1 MAKRIIE
8 IVALLLGLVITVGV
22 VIAIPLKS
30 YNEYKEYLAE
40 IEKHNEEIKQQAIKP
55 VLESITAELK
65 EGVKFFANDMAEVR
79 PEHFIVT
86 ANYTKEG
93 KEPWSE
99 SVEEDDF
106 SISSPADF
114 YANGGQVTVKY
125 KGVTTTVEIVLEP
138 VVLEAIEITVNPYTI
153 KYQAGTSFD
162 ASGMTVTALYN
173 DGSSKILADDQY
185 TVDEK
190 TLAIGDTSVAVSFTD
205 GEVTK
210 TADVEIGVSEVL
222 DNGAVASII
231 IVDGAVVYAGQEIST
246 AAMEVNA
253 VYENGN
259 RRPISANEYSV
270 EAAAGAVEFGKM
282 YHLTVSY
289 NADPTKTAKTDIKVR
304 QTLQGESGAIVGGS
318 VNEEDEYAVIDGAI
332 TKLDNQV
339 SFAGGFAGTVLK
351 GEDAYLVL
359 TLNSAAETVGDITV
373 RCGNSYNVYFNGS
386 NSNDGYIMKPL
397 QINTILDLTVNG
409 REVKVPAT
417 VILRGCG
424 PHKDY
429 APLYG
434 IYYEFT
440 IEGVQLDAGANSVK
454 FSFKKSTIGAT
465 TCWNESPSTLNIDYV
480 HFDTYGSEI
489 PDEYTIVDI
498 EIQNNFAPTYGQK
511 YSDLE
516 VPVVAILDN
525 GTKIGLSKNLYDI
538 EISGG
543 KEGANTFGFG
553 TYTVTANLKENPS
566 IKASVDVEVPVFE
579 SFKVL
584 AVGLEKDGDR
594 ILYVFTGNC
603 TGYDEEDIELFDGS
617 TVYPTTIEFGE
628 TTFRMYV
635 DVTDSGYGTTYWP
648 HIRLDGENYV
658 NGSNNNGDVVGKDL
672 LFFNGQ
678 KIVHG
683 GKIYTIVDQYSMPT
697 LVIDKDIDIPV
708 IPDDPTGVYD
718 AELDNSYVSDKVLVG
733 EFVFGSEGT
742 ETNGTDKNADYAGGI
757 GNMDQPNKFVTYT
770 FTLDKAGKV
779 DFIWNIAG
787 SKWNGSGNDGITNA
801 GENITVVIDGKS
813 VDFNGIALPA
823 GTAGASEWW
832 NVQQVVIKNIQL
844 DAGTHT
850 FTCLVITDGAG
861 LNVGAMKIYSS
872 SATAHTHTEQTI
884 PAVAADCTKPGSTA
898 GVKCSECG
906 EILKAPETIPQK
918 AHTKETIPAVDPD
931 CTNSGLTAGVKCSV
945 CNTVLTAQTSVP
957 ATGHAFDHSL
967 DADCNNGCGFVRD
980 VSCSHSFTG
989 PVLEGADG
997 FYQKCDNENCG
1008 ETQAASAPVAGSY
1021 KAVVDNSFASA
1032 RVNAATLVYAK
1043 YGAWGV
1049 TTNGD
1054 LKIEDGA
1061 PAGAIGGLDKG
1072 GKYVY
1077 YEFYLDKPGTVD
1089 IIWNIA
1095 GSNWDGSGNSGIDN
1109 MASYMTITVDGKAVD
1124 IGGIALP
1131 AGEGNLTWWN
1141 LQQLVLKDVALDAG
1155 VHTFKCDIKGDGGLN
1170 VGPMVIKSNKD
1181 VDARSAT
1188 VTMIDLVSRGDKM
1201 YYAMTADLK
1210 GYTASDIKLWGENNL
1225 SFTTEAGANGE
1236 TLILVDVTNF
1246 AANQKINPHMSLAGK
1261 NYVNN
1266 ENGNGDVFGSGIS
1279 YEEKIVKHGS
1289 KYYQLFTEWSMPSL
1303 IVLEAVA
1310 NVTKADLFVENNRVY
1325 YTLTYNVIGYD
1336 PATFEFFDGSTIY
1349 EYENYSVNG
1358 STVVFKFDVT
1368 DYSGELWPHLRIN
1381 GANWDG
1387 ANGDVKVDVATK
1399 TIQHNGRTYILK
1411 EQWDMPTVVH

>member
-1 MAKRIIE
+1 MGRRIIE
-8 IVALLLGLVITVGV
+8 IVALLLGIVITVGV
-22 VIAIPLKS
+22 VIAIPMKS

-40 IEKHNEEIKQQAIKP
+40 IEKQNEEIKQQAIKP
-55 VLESITAELK
+55 VLDSITAELK
-65 EGVKFFANDMAEVR
+65 EGIRYFANDLAEAR

-93 KEPWSE
+93 QEPWSE
-99 SVEEDDF
+99 PVEEGDF
-106 SISSPADF
+106 TISTPSDF
-114 YANGGQVTVKY
+114 YAKGGQVVVKY
-125 KGVTTTVEIVLEP
+125 KGVSTTIQVALEP

-173 DGSSKILADDQY
+173 DGSSKVLAADQY

-190 TLAIGDTSVAVSFTD
+190 ILAIGDTSVAVSFTD

-259 RRPISANEYSV
+259 RRPLSASEYSV
-270 EAAAGAVEFGKM
+270 EAAVGAVEFGKM

-289 NADPTKTAKTDIKVR
+289 NADPTKTARTDIKVR
-304 QTLQGESGAIVGGS
+304 QTLQGEDGIIVGGS
-318 VNEEDEYAVIDGAI
+318 VKTEAEYAIIDGVI
-332 TKLDNQV
+332 TELENSV
-339 SFAGGFAGTVLK
+339 TFAGAFSKAVLN
-351 GEDAYLVL
+351 GEEANL
-359 TLNSAAETVGDITV
+359 TLRLNAAATTVGDITV
-373 RCGNSYNVYFNGS
+373 RCSNSYNVFFNGS
-386 NSNDGYIMKPL
+386 NANDGYMMKPL

-440 IEGVQLDAGANSVK
+440 FEDVELDAGINNIR
-454 FSFKKSTIGAT
+454 FNFKKSTVGAT
-465 TCWNESPSTLNIDYV
+465 NCWGESPSTLNIDCV
-480 HFDTYGSEI
+480 HFDTFGSEI
-489 PDEYTIVDI
+489 PDDYTIVDLEI
-498 EIQNNFAPTYGQK
+498 SDAFAPQYGERFDEIQI
-511 YSDLE
+511 
-516 VPVVAILDN
+516 PVVAILDN
-525 GTKIGLSKNLYDI
+525 GTKIGLSKDLYDI
-538 EISGG
+538 TITGG
-543 KEGANTFGFG
+543 EAGAESFGFG
-553 TYTVTANLKENPS
+553 KYVITAALKENPS
-566 IKASVDVEVPVFE
+566 ITASHEIEIPVFE
-579 SFKVL
+579 SFVIL
-584 AVGLEKDGDR
+584 TAGVEIVDGR
-594 ILYVFTGNC
+594 VLYVFTGNC
-603 TGYDEEDIELFDGS
+603 TGYEAEDIELFDGG
-617 TVYPTTIEFGE
+617 TVYPIVVEITGG
-628 TTFRMYV
+628 TFRFYV
-635 DVTDSGYGTTYWP
+635 DVTETGYGLTYWP
-648 HIRLDGENYV
+648 HVRLDGVNYD
-658 NGSNNNGDVVGKDL
+658 NGANKNGDVRDRGL
-672 LFFNGQ
+672 QFTNGQ
-678 KIVHG
+678 SVVLG
-683 GKIYTIVDQYSMPT
+683 DRSYTITTQYSMPT
-697 LVIDKDIDIPV
+697 LVVEKYIEVPV
-708 IPDDPTGVYD
+708 IPDNPDKSYD
-718 AELDNSYVSDKVLVG
+718 ADLDNSYVSDKVLIG
-733 EFVFGSEGT
+733 EFVYGSEGT
-742 ETNGTDKNADYAGGI
+742 ETSGTDKNSQYAGGI
-757 GNMDQPNKFVTYT
+757 GNMDKLNKFVTYT

-787 SKWNGSGNDGITNA
+787 SYWNGSGNSGLENA
-801 GENITVVIDGKS
+801 KNNLSVAIDGVS
-813 VDFNGIALPA
+813 VDMDGIALPA
-823 GTAGASEWW
+823 GEGDNAWW
-832 NVQQVVIKNIQL
+832 NIQQVIVKDVEL

-850 FTCLVITDGAG
+850 FTCIIITDGAG
-861 LNVGAMKIYSS
+861 LNVGSMEIYSS
-872 SATAHTHTEQTI
+872 SATAHVHTEEII
-884 PAVAADCTKPGSTA
+884 PAVEADCTKPGSTA

-918 AHTKETIPAVDPD
+918 DHTKETIPAVDPD
-931 CTNSGLTAGVKCSV
+931 CTNPGLTAGVKCSV
-945 CNTVLTAQTSVP
+945 CKTVLTAQTSVP

-997 FYQKCDNENCG
+997 FYQKCDNEHCS
-1008 ETQAASAPVAGSY
+1008 ETQAASAPVADSY

-1032 RVNAATLVYAK
+1032 RVNAATIVYAK

-1049 TTNGD
+1049 ATNGD
-1054 LKIEDGA
+1054 LNTENGA

-1077 YEFYLDKPGTVD
+1077 YEFYLNKPGTVD

-1095 GSNWDGSGNSGIDN
+1095 GSNWDGSGNAGIDD

-1124 IGGIALP
+1124 IAGITLP
-1131 AGEGNLTWWN
+1131 AGEGSLTWWN

-1155 VHTFKCDIKGDGGLN
+1155 VHSFKCDIKGDGGLN

-1181 VDARSAT
+1181 IDARSAI
-1188 VTMIDLVSRGDKM
+1188 VTKVDLVARGDKM
-1201 YYAMTADLK
+1201 YYALTAELK
-1210 GYTASDIKLWGENNL
+1210 GYTASDIKLWGDNDL

-1246 AANQKINPHMSLAGK
+1246 AINQKINPHMSVAGK
-1261 NYVNN
+1261 KYINS
-1266 ENGNGDVFGSGIS
+1266 ENGNGDVFGSGLS
-1279 YEEKIVKHGS
+1279 YEEKTVKHGD
-1289 KYYQLFTEWSMPSL
+1289 KYYQLFTEWSMPTL

-1310 NVTKADLFVENNRVY
+1310 NVTKADLFVENDRVY

-1349 EYENYSVNG
+1349 EYESYSVNG

-1387 ANGDVKVDVATK
+1387 DKGDVKVDVATK
-1399 TIQHNGRTYILK
+1399 TIQHNGRTYTLK